1 MNAKRA
7 YLKHTKT
14 ANTYDK
20 RRNMAYAQEIICESW
35 PATRK
40 QQAQPELK
48 ETLPRCPGVVRP
60 FHHSRPEPPFLIKIV
75 FFNAGHIFQMLQ
87 PVQIEHLFDLYAR

>member
-40 QQAQPELK
+40 QQALPELK

-60 FHHSRPEPPFLIKIV
+60 FHHSRPEAPYLIKFV
-75 FFNAGHIFQMLQ
+75 FLMPDTFFRCFNQCK
-87 PVQIEHLFDLYAR
+87 